1 MRQPKQ
7 LEKMASSGFGFG
19 FSAALPAVGSA
30 IFICSTTTAAGAFSV
45 AGDSADFCGS
55 GLEDFSTGE
64 AGVVGG
70 VAGVTAAAA
79 VVVGVVGGVAASA
92 GLLLLEL
99 SLMLMAVIN
108 LEELAPK
115 LT

>member
-30 IFICSTTTAAGAFSV
+30 IFIGSTTTAAGAFSV
-45 AGDSADFCGS
+45 GGDSADFCGS

-70 VAGVTAAAA
+70 VAGVAAAA

>member
-1 MRQPKQ
+1 
-7 LEKMASSGFGFG
+7 MASSGFGFG
-19 FSAALPAVGSA
+19 FSAALLVVGSA
-30 IFICSTTTAAGAFSV
+30 IFIGSTATAGAFSV
-45 AGDSADFCGS
+45 GGDSADFCGS
-55 GLEDFSTGE
+55 GLEDFSTGKV
-64 AGVVGG
+64 GVVGG
-70 VAGVTAAAA
+70 VAGVAAV
-79 VVVGVVGGVAASA
+79 VVVGVVGGVAASDVS